1 MNSKEPSRLSMS
13 LITSDQSIEYSRFF
27 NLVTI
32 FLCISLLV
40 LFFQCTFSQPITKNL
55 LDVNIKENGDDK
67 TVDSIWIRPMSS
79 VDSDE
84 MNSEENNSK
93 ELAQLLLKY
102 HILNEQDE
110 HNRLSLSSPV
120 RRSNFW
126 KRANFWRK
134 RSNFWRRDFAA

>member
-1 MNSKEPSRLSMS
+1 MS
-13 LITSDQSIEYSRFF
+13 Y
-27 NLVTI
+27 
-32 FLCISLLV
+32 
-40 LFFQCTFSQPITKNL
+40 
-55 LDVNIKENGDDK
+55 
-67 TVDSIWIRPMSS
+67 